1 MARFNVYP
9 NENGKWT
16 NDNET
21 SSKTLARS
29 GSSLSNLSNSSLHC
43 VRSSASGGSTFDS
56 IIGSLKNRA
65 DQAGSLVG
73 IDSLSSSISNMAG
86 SIENAFENK
95 INSSV
100 QNKIRSVINKNA
112 NKIKVNVGDVE
123 NMLHLSESG
132 LTQKLASKI
141 IPYDNIT
148 SSINGV
154 INNASRFISSKAN
167 IKNISKTVSNAFSSI
182 SGAVANGISKE
193 GK

>member
-9 NENGKWT
+9 NDNGKWS
-16 NDNET
+16 NDNGAT
-21 SSKTLARS
+21 SRTSARS
-29 GSSLSNLSNSSLHC
+29 GSILSKSSSNC
-43 VRSSASGGSTFDS
+43 VKSSASGGSTFGS
-56 IIGSLKNRA
+56 ILESLKNGA

-132 LTQKLASKI
+132 LTKKIASKI
-141 IPYDNIT
+141 VPYENIT
-148 SSINGV
+148 SSINGL
-154 INNASRFISSKAN
+154 INNASRSIGSKAN

>member
-1 MARFNVYP
+1 
-9 NENGKWT
+9 
-16 NDNET
+16 
-21 SSKTLARS
+21 
-29 GSSLSNLSNSSLHC
+29 
-43 VRSSASGGSTFDS
+43 
-56 IIGSLKNRA
+56 
-65 DQAGSLVG
+65 
-73 IDSLSSSISNMAG
+73 MAG

-123 NMLHLSESG
+123 NVFRLSESG
-132 LTQKLASKI
+132 LTKKIASKVV
-141 IPYDNIT
+141 PYENIT

-154 INNASRFISSKAN
+154 INNASRSICSKAN

>member
-9 NENGKWT
+9 DEKGRWT
-16 NDNET
+16 NDNGGISRT
-21 SSKTLARS
+21 STRS
-29 GSSLSNLSNSSLHC
+29 GNILSKSSSNC
-43 VRSSASGGSTFDS
+43 VKSSASGGSTFDS
-56 IIGSLKNRA
+56 IIGSLKNGA
-65 DQAGSLVG
+65 DQVGSLAG
-73 IDSLSSSISNMAG
+73 IDSLSSSISNTMG

-123 NMLHLSESG
+123 NMLHLSEGG
-132 LTQKLASKI
+132 LTKKIASKVV
-141 IPYDNIT
+141 PYDNIT

-154 INNASRFISSKAN
+154 INNASRFINSKAN